1 MNSRISKQEDEGRFN
16 MAIQLEVYRILQSC
30 YERKILEMIL
40 ADRSYS
46 LTFMGL
52 KVFLLFLDC

>member
-1 MNSRISKQEDEGRFN
+1 

-40 ADRSYS
+40 ADRSHS
-46 LTFMGL
+46 LTFVGL